1 MPDLCQHLVIHG
13 RVQGV
18 GYRWAMVQQAE
29 ALGLRGWVRNRR
41 DGTVEAVA
49 AGDAAAVQALA
60 GWARQ
65 GPPAA
70 QVTRVEVGE
79 AADDGELPPA
89 FEQRPTA

>member
-1 MPDLCQHLVIHG
+1 MACRTFAGASLQRP
-13 RVQGV
+13 R
-18 GYRWAMVQQAE
+18 AE
-29 ALGLRGWVRNRR
+29 RGLPLGLRGWVRNRR

-70 QVTRVEVGE
+70 QVTRVEVGD